1 MPSWLV
7 ATDTPLEHLTLV
19 YEGGMFSKTK
29 IFLFLAMLYG
39 ILLCYLVFQFLLPNS
54 PLARLSSI
62 FQSVHVTFIFLTFS
76 LLLIT
81 FVLSELIYFL
91 YGKLR
96 RMRWFRPKLGEILVS
111 EGYLTEKE
119 VKEALSEQSLRI
131 GEVLVQGGRITTEQL
146 NLALAC
152 QSKDSRNL
160 GEILKV
166 LGLATEKDINWALN
180 RMERKLGRILRE
192 KSYITDHEVRRI
204 LIRQRY
210 GLR

>member
-1 MPSWLV
+1 
-7 ATDTPLEHLTLV
+7 
-19 YEGGMFSKTK
+19 
-29 IFLFLAMLYG
+29 MLYG

-204 LIRQRY
+204 LIQQRY
-210 GLR
+210 GPR

>member
-1 MPSWLV
+1 
-7 ATDTPLEHLTLV
+7 
-19 YEGGMFSKTK
+19 
-29 IFLFLAMLYG
+29 
-39 ILLCYLVFQFLLPNS
+39 
-54 PLARLSSI
+54 
-62 FQSVHVTFIFLTFS
+62 
-76 LLLIT
+76 
-81 FVLSELIYFL
+81 
-91 YGKLR
+91 
-96 RMRWFRPKLGEILVS
+96 MRWFRPKLGEILVS

>member
-1 MPSWLV
+1 
-7 ATDTPLEHLTLV
+7 
-19 YEGGMFSKTK
+19 MFSKRK

-39 ILLCYLVFQFLLPNS
+39 ILLSYLLCQFLLPNS

-62 FQSVHVTFIFLTFS
+62 FQSVHVTFIFLAFS

-81 FVLSELIYFL
+81 FVLSELTYFL

-146 NLALAC
+146 SQALAW
-152 QSKDSRNL
+152 QSKESRNL
-160 GEILKV
+160 GEILKE
-166 LGLATEKDINWALN
+166 LGLATEKDINWALD

-204 LIRQRY
+204 LIQQRH
-210 GLR
+210 GPR

>member
-1 MPSWLV
+1 M
-7 ATDTPLEHLTLV
+7 AADTPLEHLTLV
-19 YEGGMFSKTK
+19 YEGGMFSKRK
-29 IFLFLAMLYG
+29 VFLFLAIFYG
-39 ILLCYLVFQFLLPNS
+39 ILLSYLLCLFLLPNS

-62 FQSVHVTFIFLTFS
+62 FQNVHVTFIFLTFS

-81 FVLSELIYFL
+81 FVLFELTYFL

-146 NLALAC
+146 SQALDY
-152 QSKDSRNL
+152 QKKVSGNL
-160 GEILKV
+160 GEILKE
-166 LGLATEKDINWALN
+166 LELATEKDINWALN

-192 KSYITDHEVRRI
+192 KRYLTDHEVRRI
-204 LIRQRY
+204 LIEQWY
-210 GLR
+210 GPR